1 MELIQAVV
9 LGVIQGLTEWLPIS
23 STAHLRI
30 VPAVFGW
37 ADPGA
42 AFTAAIQLGT
52 LVAVLVYFWQDLSS
66 ILIGWIRGLLHGQ
79 ERDVPEYRL
88 GWGIFLG
95 TIPII
100 VLGVLLKSNIENQ
113 ARSLWIIAFA
123 LIIMG
128 LVLAISERVGKRS
141 RTISAATIKDGI
153 WVGLWQ
159 AVALIPGAS
168 RSGSTLA
175 GALFA
180 GFDRETSARYAF
192 VLSVPSV
199 FGAGVYSILGH
210 RKELLGTN
218 LVPIVVANVFSF
230 VVGYATIAYFMRF
243 LKNHSTMVFVWYRIV
258 LGLALI
264 GFMLTG
270 KLSPDAG
277 LPATQRIE
285 SSQR

>member
-1 MELIQAVV
+1 MELVQAII
-9 LGVIQGLTEWLPIS
+9 LGIIQGLTEWLPIS

-52 LVAVLVYFWQDLSS
+52 LVAVLVYFWKDLSS
-66 ILIGWIRGLLHGQ
+66 ILSGWVRGLLNSA

-95 TIPII
+95 TLPII
-100 VLGVLLKSNIENQ
+100 VLGVLLKDTIENQ
-113 ARSLWIIAFA
+113 ARSLWVIAFS
-123 LIIMG
+123 LIFMG
-128 LVLAISERVGKRS
+128 LVLAVSERVGKQS
-141 RTISAATIKDGI
+141 RALSSATIKDGI

-199 FGAGVYSILGH
+199 LGAGVYSILSH

-218 LVPIVVANVFSF
+218 LIPILVANLFSF
-230 VVGYATIAYFMRF
+230 AVGYATIAYFMRF
-243 LKNHSTMVFVWYRIV
+243 LKTRSTLVFVGYRLI

-264 GFMLTG
+264 GLMLSG
-270 KLSPDAG
+270 YLSPDAN
-277 LPATQRIE
+277 LPFVQIDE
-285 SSQR
+285 MVGQ